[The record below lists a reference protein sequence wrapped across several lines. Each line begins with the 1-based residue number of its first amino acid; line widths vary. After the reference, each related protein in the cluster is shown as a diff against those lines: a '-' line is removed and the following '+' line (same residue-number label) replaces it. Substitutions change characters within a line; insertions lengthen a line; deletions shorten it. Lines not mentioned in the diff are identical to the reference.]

1 MNNLERHH
9 YKKNGSNKYHINCYE
24 LEKKPELIPINFDNV
39 IKHQNDIVIIQS
51 ILNDKNIT
59 SKNRNIVIKIG
70 NTNKTIEK
78 EYNIGKKLEE
88 YNIIGFINYICLFN
102 CYDNTY
108 NNIKK
113 KKINSAL
120 RSICSADKINEN
132 NKVVLIMPYIN
143 EGSIKNFNW
152 TTDKFDIL
160 KSLLLQ
166 AILSSYIAY
175 DKCGFIHNDFH
186 LDNILCKKTKKD
198 TITYNNIVAMQ
209 QIDPSGH
216 INIKSHGYK
225 IIIMDFENSFIDV
238 DIKNG
243 VEFYWINLYNMLSR
257 INSDLINKNFD
268 MVSMNN
274 LKEIISFIE
283 KQKQN
288 KNNHKN
294 TLKLIDM
301 IMDSKFSIIK
311 SPMAN
316 ITYNPYI

>member
-1 MNNLERHH
+1 MNNLERQH
-9 YKKNGSNKYHINCYE
+9 YKKNGSNKYHINCSL
-24 LEKKPELIPINFDNV
+24 LEKNPELIPINLENV
-39 IKHQNDIVIIQS
+39 IKHQNDIIILKS
-51 ILNDKNIT
+51 ILNDKKII
-59 SKNRNIVIKIG
+59 SKNRNIVIKISH
-70 NTNKTIEK
+70 TNKTIEK
-78 EYNIGKKLEE
+78 EYNIGKKLEK
-88 YNIIGFINYICLFN
+88 YNIIGFISYICLFN

-108 NNIKK
+108 NNLKK
-113 KKINSAL
+113 RPNSVL
-120 RSICSADKINEN
+120 SSICSVDKTDEN

-152 TTDKFDIL
+152 TEDKFDIL

-186 LDNILCKKTKKD
+186 LDNILCKKTKKE
-198 TITYNNIVAMQ
+198 IINYNN
-209 QIDPSGH
+209 

-238 DIKNG
+238 DINNG
-243 VEFYWINLYNMLSR
+243 IEFYWINLYNMLSR
-257 INSDLINKNFD
+257 VNSDLINKNFD

-301 IMDSKFSIIK
+301 IMDCKFSIIK

-316 ITYNPYI
+316 LKYNPYI